1 MRFKPAGCFFIFA
14 LLLLI
19 ERGFS
24 QASAGDVSASGVQT
38 VAAGAQY
45 RAGGFKQFFL
55 GKHYRLE
62 WTTPVEA
69 PALNLATFAGGLAP
83 QKRSGGFQ
91 SKSLSF
97 NAGRGGQFQFR
108 SIDKDP
114 AAILPEDLQETPVAD
129 IVRDQTSSAHPYA
142 ALVVPALA
150 GAVGV
155 LHTTPELVVL
165 PDDPALGQF
174 REEFAGTMGT
184 LEEFVVNG
192 PENTPGFRGFDHI
205 LSSYE
210 LVEVLRGSF
219 IDEVDQKAFLKARL
233 LDIFISDWDRHFD
246 QWRWARIERN
256 ERYFWQ
262 PIPLDRD
269 QAFSKFDG
277 LLPSIAEDR
286 DVVPQFEGIEKKNP
300 DIWSL
305 TFSGRHLD
313 RIFLNALTEEDFRE
327 AAVEFQGKMTDEVI
341 EQAVRRLPAAIYQ
354 ISGKE
359 LERKL
364 KSRREGLERYAI
376 KFYRNLAKNIEI
388 IGRDRDEYLEALHS
402 DDGREGSRVEI
413 RLYQRN
419 AQTGDKE
426 GEPLYRRVFE
436 RKETGEIRIYLLGGN
451 DKTVLSGNAGRSI
464 KLRVIGGPG
473 EDELRDESRGRT
485 FFYDLAGTPVAKGKN
500 TVFKSGRADSLINAH
515 EYEPLTLSYGSI
527 ASPFPV
533 LSFNP
538 DDGLVLGAGATITYY
553 GFRKKPHASRLTFD
567 ANYAFLTSAIRSNFS
582 GNFIE
587 VIGSWNLQIE
597 AAFNP
602 REISD
607 YYGLGNGAQRD
618 KNLEKA
624 NFYRVQ
630 ANEYRIRPVL
640 YTHLAPKI
648 NVYFGGALKRYN
660 TKTDI
665 TDPRFII
672 AEQPYGAHVNS
683 LLELGGGVTLDLRD
697 NPDMPVKGIYLAAN
711 LSGFPNAFENDSAFT
726 RALAEAQLYLQPFRQ
741 TTFAFR
747 VRGEKL
753 WGSFPYYEAA
763 YLGGAQ
769 TLRGFARNRFGGEA
783 SLYGSAALRRHLFR
797 PTLLVPFDVGWFV
810 FGETG
815 RVWVDGKSSGDW
827 RSDWGGGFWFS
838 PFFRELSFALAAIY
852 SEEDFR
858 VMLGGQFGL

>member
-1 MRFKPAGCFFIFA
+1 MRFKPAGCVFIFA
-14 LLLLI
+14 LFLLI
-19 ERGFS
+19 ARGFS
-24 QASAGDVSASGVQT
+24 QPTPGEFSGSDVQT
-38 VAAGAQY
+38 VVAGAQY
-45 RAGGFKQFFL
+45 RAGSLKQFFF
-55 GKHYRLE
+55 GKHYRAE

-69 PALNLATFAGGLAP
+69 PALNLTTYAGGLAP

-91 SKSLSF
+91 SRSLSF
-97 NAGRGGQFQFR
+97 NAGRGGRFQFR

-114 AAILPEDLQETPVAD
+114 AAILPEDLQATPVAD
-129 IVRDQTSSAHPYA
+129 IVRDQTSSAHPYG

-155 LHTTPELVVL
+155 LHTTPELVVI

-174 REEFAGTMGT
+174 RDDFAGAMGT
-184 LEEFVVNG
+184 LEEFVVHG
-192 PENTPGFRGFDHI
+192 PANTPGFGGFDHI

-210 LVEVLRGSF
+210 LVDLLRDSF
-219 IDEVDQKAFLKARL
+219 IDAVDQKAFLKARI

-246 QWRWARIERN
+246 QWRWARVERN
-256 ERYFWQ
+256 GRYSWQ

-327 AAVEFQGKMTDEVI
+327 AGADFRRKMTDEVI

-354 ISGKE
+354 VSGEE

-364 KSRREGLERYAI
+364 KSRRDAMPRYAE
-376 KFYRNLAKNIEI
+376 KYYRNLAKNIEI
-388 IGRDRDEYLEALHS
+388 IGRDRDEYLEVQR
-402 DDGREGSRVEI
+402 RENGRVEI
-413 RLYQRN
+413 ALYRRD
-419 AQTGDKE
+419 AQTGGKE
-426 GEPLYRRVFE
+426 GDPLYRRIFKSE
-436 RKETGEIRIYLLGGN
+436 ETGEIRVYLLGGN
-451 DKTVLSGNAGRSI
+451 DKAAVSGNAGRSI

-473 EDELRDESRGRT
+473 ADELHDESRGRT
-485 FFYDLAGTPVAKGKN
+485 FFYDVEGTPVARGKN
-500 TVFKSGRADSLINAH
+500 TAFKSGRADSLINAH

-527 ASPFPV
+527 VSPFPV

-538 DDGLVLGAGATITYY
+538 DDGLVVGAGATLTYY
-553 GFRKKPHASRLTFD
+553 GFRKKPHASRLTLG
-567 ANYAFLTSAIRSNFS
+567 ANYAFLTSAIRSDFR
-582 GNFIE
+582 GDFIE
-587 VIGSWNLQIE
+587 AMGRLNLRVE

-602 REISD
+602 REITD
-607 YYGLGNGAQRD
+607 YYGLGNDAQRD
-618 KNLEKA
+618 KNLEKE

-630 ANEYRIRPVL
+630 ANEYWIRPVL
-640 YTHLAPKI
+640 YAHLTPKI
-648 NVYFGGALKRYN
+648 NFFFGGTLKRYN

-665 TDPRFII
+665 SDPRFII
-672 AEQPYGAHVNS
+672 AEQPYGVNVNS

-697 NPDMPVKGIYLAAN
+697 DPGMPTKGIYLAAAA
-711 LSGFPNAFENDSAFT
+711 SGFPEAFENDSAFT
-726 RALAEAQLYLQPFRQ
+726 RALAEAQIYLKPFRQ
-741 TTFAFR
+741 TTFALR
-747 VRGEKL
+747 ARGEKL
-753 WGSFPYYEAA
+753 WGDFPYYQAA
-763 YLGGAQ
+763 YLGGTQ
-769 TLRGFARNRFGGEA
+769 TLRGFARNRFGGDA
-783 SLYGSAALRRHLFR
+783 SLYGSAALRHHLFR

-815 RVWVDGKSSGDW
+815 RVWMDRKSPGDW
-827 RSDWGGGFWFS
+827 HSDFGGGFWFS
-838 PFFRELSFALAAIY
+838 PFFRELSFVFAGIY

-858 VMLGGQFGL
+858 VMLGGNWGL